1 LQSSKGSKVLNLKKL
16 KRFIFILIVII
27 FSSCNGSKK
36 SDANNAKVV
45 KKELRPFFDSDR
57 IDHYYL
63 DFSEEDFVKL
73 TSKNPTTK
81 KEKEF
86 SNLYMGYY
94 PDSIPKENFGK
105 ILLNH
110 NYKKSN
116 LSIRQE
122 KDIQNVFSVKD
133 SLMTEGYACVA
144 EYRDI
149 FIFKKKEKT
158 VGIAKICFKCGR
170 FQIVGNKLDT
180 SGFGLW
186 EELNK
191 LEKIVR
197 QK

>member
-1 LQSSKGSKVLNLKKL
+1 V
-16 KRFIFILIVII
+16 KRYIFVFIIVVI
-27 FSSCNGSKK
+27 SSCNNFTKV
-36 SDANNAKVV
+36 DAADKKVV
-45 KKELRPFFDSDR
+45 EKELTPFFDSDK

-63 DFSEEDFVKL
+63 NFSEEDFVKL
-73 TSKNPTTK
+73 TSKDPVNK

-86 SNLYMGYY
+86 SNLYMRYY
-94 PDSIPKENFGK
+94 PDSIPKENFEK
-105 ILLNH
+105 ILLSH

-116 LSIRQE
+116 LSINKE

-144 EYRDI
+144 EYGDI

-170 FQIVGNKLDT
+170 YQIIGSKLDT

-186 EELNK
+186 SEFDK
-191 LEKIVR
+191 LKNIVR
-197 QK
+197 PHSKT

>member
-1 LQSSKGSKVLNLKKL
+1 MQSSKGSKVLNLKKL

>member
-1 LQSSKGSKVLNLKKL
+1 MQSSKGSKVLNPKKL

-170 FQIVGNKLDT
+170 FQIVGSKLDT
-180 SGFGLW
+180 NGFGLW